1 MLNCAIRENGMTI
14 TIKMDSAMSIVFLC
28 LGGNDPGM
36 DTNRKMHK
44 EKSEEK
50 IRRNNAM
57 LS

>member
-1 MLNCAIRENGMTI
+1 MIALRYFCGFSLQIFPYAL
-14 TIKMDSAMSIVFLC
+14 SFLC